1 MRGQPSLSESWFIF
15 SYHFDKTGNCREI
28 RGKYA
33 DAYRKN
39 AEVIEIDDV
48 IGNFYIK
55 LKSNIVVL
63 YYG

>member
-15 SYHFDKTGNCREI
+15 SYHFDEGGICREMW
-28 RGKYA
+28 GKYA
-33 DAYRKN
+33 SEYWKN
-39 AEVIEIDDV
+39 VDVIKNDDV

-63 YYG
+63 NHG